1 MTDDKPVVP
10 GQPGFVRGNERLD
23 QLLADPQLAA
33 DVAAAHA
40 DAEEMDRVNAM
51 NLAMIRKA
59 AQMTQVEVARKLG
72 VGQGVV
78 SRLEHR
84 DDMLLSTLYDYLMA
98 TGAEGASIV
107 VVVHGHRIELDLS
120 GLRNAPPEQQ
130 SALSSPSPTP
140 RDTASERVHIA
151 AYRQRQSSSLSYSH
165 GLLRAIRVERLER
178 RGGHVVRARGL
189 QHGIGH
195 RLGGRHRGVRV
206 PGLEL
211 GEGLVPRGETG
222 GEPGRV
228 RREVGR
234 VRRLDRGEITGDG
247 AGHGGHGG
255 GLVHRWGFAT
265 VSGRP
270 SSCCT
275 LMTLRPGSGA
285 ALWMPVIQSS

>member
-1 MTDDKPVVP
+1 MTDDQPAVP

-120 GLRNAPPEQQ
+120 GFRNAPPEQQ
-130 SALSSPSPTP
+130 SALSS
-140 RDTASERVHIA
+140 H
-151 AYRQRQSSSLSYSH
+151 
-165 GLLRAIRVERLER
+165 
-178 RGGHVVRARGL
+178 
-189 QHGIGH
+189 
-195 RLGGRHRGVRV
+195 
-206 PGLEL
+206 
-211 GEGLVPRGETG
+211 
-222 GEPGRV
+222 
-228 RREVGR
+228 
-234 VRRLDRGEITGDG
+234 
-247 AGHGGHGG
+247 
-255 GLVHRWGFAT
+255 
-265 VSGRP
+265 
-270 SSCCT
+270 
-275 LMTLRPGSGA
+275 RPG
-285 ALWMPVIQSS
+285 M